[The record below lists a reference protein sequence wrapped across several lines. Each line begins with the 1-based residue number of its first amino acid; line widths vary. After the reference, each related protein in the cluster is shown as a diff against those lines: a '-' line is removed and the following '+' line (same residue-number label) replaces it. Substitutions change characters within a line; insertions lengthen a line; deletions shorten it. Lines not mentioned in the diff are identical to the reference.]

1 MDDAVQG
8 IEAGKAAGMRV
19 VAITTTRNQV
29 DLAEADFV
37 VDSLAELRAYPNNA
51 SAFVMLSNAK
61 HLAIGNPGANV
72 L

>member
-1 MDDAVQG
+1 MARLIVEDFS
-8 IEAGKAAGMRV
+8 ILAGRWHVPCVHTG
-19 VAITTTRNQV
+19 
-29 DLAEADFV
+29 L
-37 VDSLAELRAYPNNA
+37 LRAYPNNA